1 MEARAVGISLCI
13 ILCFP
18 IFSPAVLADWE
29 SDSWLSNIIGPER
42 LSFGDEFGCQ
52 GLEGIDATDE
62 MWAIGSCKEYLMDHT
77 NASRWGETPISF
89 GLDGKKL
96 DTVVANEL
104 VNEGFQIVGDTIG
117 QDSRIQTIEMNG
129 GSLEKK
135 VANVSLLQ
143 SFEENTLVSI
153 EWIAR
158 IHDLRVREDKDAISW
173 LEGQPVWFTTWGEWK
188 NHNSSSNSANFSS
201 KSNQVDVWIPEN
213 NNSWKVPGTVK
224 ILFAGQIISVLSVCS
239 NNLQLPEDPCDNT
252 TYPRLSI
259 DSRHLEVGWRSID
272 GGLIVTINPGERV
285 SIELSAIPNSTSIH
299 PMTTFNGLHHS
310 VTIVGMHTTN
320 LFQWSSDFIESP
332 LRFTWLLVRPSSEE
346 FGLIIPV
353 IAISTLIATPLAIR
367 YLLKRDDN

>member
-1 MEARAVGISLCI
+1 
-13 ILCFP
+13 
-18 IFSPAVLADWE
+18 
-29 SDSWLSNIIGPER
+29 
-42 LSFGDEFGCQ
+42 
-52 GLEGIDATDE
+52 
-62 MWAIGSCKEYLMDHT
+62 
-77 NASRWGETPISF
+77 
-89 GLDGKKL
+89 
-96 DTVVANEL
+96 
-104 VNEGFQIVGDTIG
+104 
-117 QDSRIQTIEMNG
+117 
-129 GSLEKK
+129 
-135 VANVSLLQ
+135 
-143 SFEENTLVSI
+143 
-153 EWIAR
+153 
-158 IHDLRVREDKDAISW
+158 KDAISW